1 MGRYDGTKI
10 KVSPYKQVEAH
21 VMQRRCDSL
30 VYYTAQYDLTK
41 TLPYI
46 EKYNK
51 DRNLDKTNR
60 ITLFQLFL
68 LSCSRAL
75 AKRPHCNRFLAGR
88 KYWQRNRIN
97 IAFVVKKTLDLKSKT
112 TMLKMDFHPKDTIET
127 VRNRFHYLINRTRS
141 DKGNETEGEINFFGK
156 LPRWV
161 LRIAT
166 KILTILEFYGKMPKG
181 MIETDPLYAS
191 CIVANLGSVGLQGTI
206 IHHLYEWGNA
216 SIFLTIN
223 KIRRIPVVNEETGQV
238 ESRTVVDV
246 GIAID
251 ERIAEGIY
259 FHRILQDMQSFME
272 SPVQLETPHPF
283 TEEHIASLKLKDF
296 NTLPHVDMEKE
307 ITIGDLIVKDLIG
320 TSVKQVS

>member
-1 MGRYDGTKI
+1 
-10 KVSPYKQVEAH
+10 
-21 VMQRRCDSL
+21 
-30 VYYTAQYDLTK
+30 
-41 TLPYI
+41 
-46 EKYNK
+46 
-51 DRNLDKTNR
+51 
-60 ITLFQLFL
+60 
-68 LSCSRAL
+68 
-75 AKRPHCNRFLAGR
+75 
-88 KYWQRNRIN
+88 
-97 IAFVVKKTLDLKSKT
+97 KSKT

-272 SPVQLETPHPF
+272 SPVQLEIPHPF